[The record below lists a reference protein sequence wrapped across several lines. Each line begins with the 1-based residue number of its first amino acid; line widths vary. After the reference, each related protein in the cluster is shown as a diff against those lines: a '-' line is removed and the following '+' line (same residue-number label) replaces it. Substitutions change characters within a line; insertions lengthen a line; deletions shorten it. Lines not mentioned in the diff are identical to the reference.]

1 MEDIAMAL
9 IRFAEGQQRSGSL
22 GATVYSHGRYGPY
35 VRARS
40 VPVNPS
46 TDRQVT
52 ARGALQSLSIRWNNT
67 LTQAKRDAWEVY
79 SGNVIW
85 RNALGDT
92 TYLTGLAHYI
102 RCNSVRILVGLAVL
116 DDAPTTF
123 TLATP
128 EQELVVTA
136 SEAAQ
141 TLSAAFDDTA
151 DWALEVGGFQAF
163 YMGLPKNPS
172 IKFFGGPWRFM
183 VAVLGEAAKNA
194 KPPEPGEPVA
204 AASPKL
210 HKAKA
215 LLLPETGGSKAVA
228 SPEADIPT
236 PDWPFAEGQRI
247 WVRSRIGRADGRLSE
262 FAQTN
267 FLAVA

>member
-1 MEDIAMAL
+1 MAL

-128 EQELVVTA
+128 EQELVVSA
-136 SEAAQ
+136 SEATQ
-141 TLSAAFDDTA
+141 TLEAAFDDTA
-151 DWALEVGGFQAF
+151 DWSSEVGAFQAF

-183 VAVLGEAAKNA
+183 AVVLGAAAKLPA
-194 KPPEPGEPVA
+194 PPKPGDPVA
-204 AASPKL
+204 ATSPKGN
-210 HKAKA
+210 KAKV
-215 LLLPETGGSKAVA
+215 LLLPKTGDPKAAV
-228 SPEADIPT
+228 SPEEDIPT